1 MIGVKFGT
9 KHSFRDFGLILTSK
23 TVSFP
28 KPKTESVT
36 IPGADGQ
43 LDLSTALTDGDVK
56 YDNRSLTFKFSVINP
71 QKNWETVKS
80 TLANY
85 LHGQKMNVILDVD
98 KGFYYVGRCTLDSW
112 SESKK
117 LGTLTVKVDAE
128 PYKYSVLESTDDW
141 LWDIFN
147 FESGVIYDLSDI
159 AVSGT
164 KVVTVHSM
172 RMKVVPTITV
182 SANMDVRFKGV
193 QYGLTAGENRNLN
206 IILSEGDNE
215 LTFIGTGTVSINF
228 RGGSL

>member
-128 PYKYSVLESTDDW
+128 PYKYSVLESTDD
-141 LWDIFN
+141 DIT
-147 FESGVIYDLSDI
+147 
-159 AVSGT
+159 VSGT
-164 KVVTVHSM
+164 KVVTVRSM